1 MKAYAGE
8 STTISA
14 KLLNAKG
21 IDITS
26 SAVNG
31 VDKYVKYTL
40 VEEAAEGE
48 FYIPNEMEG
57 VISFDSEKVG
67 AIAKVKVEYVTGK
80 YDDNYEA
87 IPGAYEIVPIVS
99 EKAPAY
105 GMDMT
110 KVPSVTILTPGDDGN
125 YSTDFSKC
133 NNVIALNDDTD
144 KMAGA
149 RLVAQFVDTKGDKVK
164 TYDALA
170 NFEFE
175 STNNGILYVDQY
187 GYLMTNSVGKVNVII
202 YYIPDASNTNV
213 KTVVGVATVD
223 VREARS
229 ASTMGIDKTSAV
241 VSTTAPYNEAD
252 FKLTFKDTL
261 QDKYAVKVSDIK
273 VECITKKPTGASDVP
288 SVSAVAGSNGE
299 YTFTICG
306 GEEVLPVVNGKQ
318 ATTYSYTFKAS
329 YGNLS
334 KQFTVRVNKPDGKV
348 QGVEVAITG
357 GTDLKTENDSAKALN
372 VTVYELSNG
381 VRNGVIEV
389 APKVDKSK
397 ATAGKYYYT
406 ITRDGKDITGKAT
419 GSSIGID
426 LTTIN
431 ATDEFEAGT
440 ASGQSLD
447 VVKKE
452 ATGTYTV
459 TVYYANGE
467 AGKTATG
474 FVSKKSASV
483 TVTDTQ
489 ATMSY
494 AGKKS
499 NSYSLADGASVEELV
514 KACFAFKLG
523 SNDVDYSKVEYVVDA
538 NVPVSGLTAGSVCF
552 VNSVDF
558 YVLVGKS
565 TYVKY
570 TVQVNNY
577 VEVK

>member
-1 MKAYAGE
+1 M
-8 STTISA
+8 
-14 KLLNAKG
+14 L
-21 IDITS
+21 
-26 SAVNG
+26 
-31 VDKYVKYTL
+31 
-40 VEEAAEGE
+40 
-48 FYIPNEMEG
+48 F
-57 VISFDSEKVG
+57 
-67 AIAKVKVEYVTGK
+67 
-80 YDDNYEA
+80 
-87 IPGAYEIVPIVS
+87 
-99 EKAPAY
+99 
-105 GMDMT
+105 
-110 KVPSVTILTPGDDGN
+110 
-125 YSTDFSKC
+125 
-133 NNVIALNDDTD
+133 
-144 KMAGA
+144 
-149 RLVAQFVDTKGDKVK
+149 
-164 TYDALA
+164 
-170 NFEFE
+170 
-175 STNNGILYVDQY
+175 
-187 GYLMTNSVGKVNVII
+187 
-202 YYIPDASNTNV
+202 
-213 KTVVGVATVD
+213 
-223 VREARS
+223 
-229 ASTMGIDKTSAV
+229 
-241 VSTTAPYNEAD
+241 
-252 FKLTFKDTL
+252 
-261 QDKYAVKVSDIK
+261 
-273 VECITKKPTGASDVP
+273 GASAEPVFPPTLILKSLNLTYAVP